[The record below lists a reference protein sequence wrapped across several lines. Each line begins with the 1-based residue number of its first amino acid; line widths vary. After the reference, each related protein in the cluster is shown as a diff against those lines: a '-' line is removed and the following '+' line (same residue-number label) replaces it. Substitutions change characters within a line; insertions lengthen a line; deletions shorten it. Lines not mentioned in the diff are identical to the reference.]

1 MKPKV
6 FLQLVELPT
15 KAASMIPFCLGTVY
29 ALFRFDRLDGLNLLL
44 MAVSLLSFD
53 MATTAINNYFD
64 FKKAIKTS
72 GYGYESH
79 NAITRYKLSERSVLT
94 VIFTL
99 LILASLAGLLLVWN
113 SHLLVLAL
121 GGLSFAVGILY
132 TFGPV
137 PISRMPLGEII
148 SGLFMGFVI
157 IFISAFIHTDP
168 DQLVRLTLGTW
179 ADGTLMLQIKWLE
192 VIDMLVISLPAVTG
206 IANIMLANNICDMED
221 DLVNKR
227 YTLPLY
233 IGRKNALRLFRGLY
247 YVGYLDLPA
256 LFLLGVHPLLLALI
270 LLTLLPLNK
279 NIRRFESKQV
289 KAETFDLA
297 VRNFALTVSARI
309 VILALAV
316 ALNRLL

>member
-1 MKPKV
+1 
-6 FLQLVELPT
+6 
-15 KAASMIPFCLGTVY
+15 MIPLCLGSVY
-29 ALFRFDRLDGLNLLL
+29 AYYRFGRLDTLNLLL
-44 MAVSLLSFD
+44 MVVSLLAFD

-64 FKKAIKTS
+64 YKKAIKTS
-72 GYGYESH
+72 GFGYESH
-79 NAITRYKLSERSVLT
+79 NAITRYQLSERSVLT
-94 VIFTL
+94 VILTL
-99 LILASLAGLLLVWN
+99 LSLATLAGLLLVWN

-157 IFISAFIHTDP
+157 IFISAFIHTDS
-168 DQLVRLTLGTW
+168 DQLVKLTIGTW
-179 ADGTLMLQIKWLE
+179 TDGTLIVHIKWLE
-192 VIDMLVISLPAVTG
+192 IIYLLTISLPAITG

-221 DLVNKR
+221 DLINKR

-247 YVGYLDLPA
+247 YVGYLDLAA
-256 LFLLGVHPLLLALI
+256 LLALGIHPLLLI
-270 LLTLLPLNK
+270 PLLYTLKPLNK
-279 NIRRFESKQV
+279 NIRRFEAKQV
-289 KAETFDLA
+289 KAETFRLS

-309 VILALAV
+309 VILVLAIV
-316 ALNRLL
+316 LRNLL